1 MQHPVVLFCYN
12 RPAHV
17 KQTLAALAANE
28 GATETPL
35 IVFSDGP
42 SGPAEVQLVESVRAV
57 LAVVKGF
64 KSVRVIASEGNKGLS
79 ASVIGGVS
87 EVFSTYEACIVL
99 EDDLV
104 TSPYFLRYMNEALD
118 HYRED
123 ARIFSVSGYC
133 PPIQVPADYPFQSFL
148 YPRINSWGWG
158 TWRDR
163 WELVDWEVKDF
174 KVFITDKKQRARLAQ
189 QGADLPVM
197 LLKQQQGKIASWA
210 VRFNQACFNLGRSN
224 VYPVTSLVRN
234 QGADGSGTHM
244 KSSGK
249 YGVELSPIWLSPAEV
264 GSSPLIN
271 RRFRNFYKPSCYRR
285 FINHIK
291 MALYNRGT

>member
-1 MQHPVVLFCYN
+1 MQYPVVLFCYN
-12 RPAHV
+12 RPGHL

-57 LAVVKGF
+57 LAAVKGF

-79 ASVIGGVS
+79 TSVIGGVS
-87 EVFSTYEACIVL
+87 EVLSTYEACIVL

-104 TSPYFLRYMNEALD
+104 TSPYFLRYMNEALNL
-118 HYRED
+118 YRED
-123 ARIFSVSGYC
+123 SRIFSISGYC

-148 YPRINSWGWG
+148 FPRINSWGWG

-163 WELVDWEVKDF
+163 WEKVDWEVKHF
-174 KVFITDKKQRARLAQ
+174 KGFIADKEQRKRLEH

-210 VRFNQACFNLGRSN
+210 VRFNQACFHLGMSN
-224 VYPVTSLVRN
+224 VYPVHSMVRN
-234 QGADGSGTHM
+234 QGTDGSGTHM
-244 KSSGK
+244 KASGK
-249 YGVELSPIWLSPAEV
+249 YAVELSQRGLSSANA
-264 GSSPLIN
+264 GSSPLID
-271 RRFRNFYKPSCYRR
+271 RRFRDFYKPSCFRR
-285 FINHIK
+285 LVNFFKI
-291 MALYNRGT
+291 ALYNRGN